1 MSNCVAEAMR
11 HVNTSKYDFNNI
23 EIAIQDFKFYN
34 KNIYHNG
41 RVCYCQK
48 CNIIHVGEDCP
59 LCEGNPIDCLV
70 DTMSELESEIESITK
85 EFDNLKKATSET
97 ELGQTINELEAEIEV
112 LEKENNR
119 LSNSVGKKISQIDEL
134 AKEVAKLKNHR
145 RTLVKRI
152 KDMANKPWLRHILA
166 DR

>member
-1 MSNCVAEAMR
+1 MSN
-11 HVNTSKYDFNNI
+11 YDFNNI
-23 EIAIQDFKFYN
+23 EIAVDDFKFYN
-34 KNIYHNG
+34 NIYHNG
-41 RVCYCQK
+41 RVRYCQE

-59 LCEGNPIDCLV
+59 LCEGDSIDFLV
-70 DTMSELESEIESITK
+70 DTIEELESEVEYVNK
-85 EFDNLKKATSET
+85 ELDNLKQATSES

-112 LEKENNR
+112 IEKENNR
-119 LSNSVGKKISQIDEL
+119 LFNSVGEKISQIDEL

-152 KDMANKPWLRHILA
+152 KHIANKPWLRHILA